1 MPKRHNKNKK
11 LTIQKVEEQEEEFV
25 MSELHKEYEEQ
36 LLTQKEW
43 DAYMENAGLNTLKN
57 FEFLPQY
64 KPSITYEMLLFDYQ
78 KPEDER
84 WRKGQPYPLK
94 GEIVRPQVIQ
104 DTEQK

>member
-1 MPKRHNKNKK
+1 MPKKHRTKK
-11 LTIQKVEEQEEEFV
+11 QVETEEFEKIE

-43 DAYMENAGLNTLKN
+43 NEYMENAGLNTLKN

-78 KPEDER
+78 KPEDEK
-84 WRKGQPYPLK
+84 WKKGQPYPLK
-94 GEIVRPQVIQ
+94 GEIMRPQVIE
-104 DTEQK
+104 DTE

>member
-64 KPSITYEMLLFDYQ
+64 KPMITYEMLVYDYS
-78 KPEDER
+78 KPENER
-84 WRKGQPYPLK
+84 WKKGEPYPLR
-94 GEIVRPQVIQ
+94 GQVTQPKVIENS
-104 DTEQK
+104 TEN